1 MKKTI
6 IISLLLASF
15 HSVAAQISQSLLNS
29 PNQQLV
35 ESAVKDAFVVL
46 QQDYQLLDTATNTRY
61 GWNHQELFN
70 SIYSVGILMKD
81 GIVVTDRFT
90 APWRYDARYQS
101 LNNAAYRPI
110 ISRTSYRA
118 IGDTAMVGVQYD
130 EHCCSPVKDDHLLFI
145 DSVANG
151 RKGLSVD
158 TANGTKEGW
167 LVWLVASDTTLTR
180 DMAPSIVTYR
190 YKLAVDS
197 TVTDYQL
204 PKPSVSGHILSG
216 IYVVPTNSAI
226 GVLDFRLIGVAYPN
240 DDKWYIA
247 RVSMQATTSTAV
259 EEEEPT
265 MLLTPI
271 TSPATPIEDTG
282 DVSQPENKRKKK
294 NKNKKR
300 N

>member
-15 HSVAAQISQSLLNS
+15 HSVAAQISQTLLNS

-70 SIYSVGILMKD
+70 SIYSVGIQVKD
-81 GIVVTDRFT
+81 GFVVTDRFT
-90 APWRYDARYQS
+90 APWKYDARYHS
-101 LNNAAYRPI
+101 LNNDAYRPI
-110 ISRTSYRA
+110 ISQTSYRA
-118 IGDTAMVGVQYD
+118 IGDTVMVSVQYD
-130 EHCCSPVKDDHLLFI
+130 EHCSSPVKDGHLFFI

-151 RKGLSVD
+151 HKGLSVD
-158 TANGTKEGW
+158 ASNGTKEGW
-167 LVWLVASDTTLTR
+167 LVWLVASDTTFTR

-197 TVTDYQL
+197 TITDYQL

-216 IYVVPTNSAI
+216 IYVVPINSAI

-247 RVSMQATTSTAV
+247 RVSVQATASTAV

-271 TSPATPIEDTG
+271 TSPATPVEDTG
-282 DVSQPENKRKKK
+282 DVSQPESKRKKK
-294 NKNKKR
+294 NKKR